1 MRQAV
6 SRDVQ
11 DIVFLGEQ
19 DGPAEQQLKERLA
32 ILFEQQDDVTAAYL
46 VRAVIDGETSVIL
59 GLRAAGADESDVAR
73 EVGAVF
79 ASIFNPRA
87 HLDVVF
93 LSEARHATVSRV
105 CRAFYD
111 QHGR

>member
-1 MRQAV
+1 MQQAV

-32 ILFEQQDDVTAAYL
+32 ALLALHGGVTAAYL

-59 GLRAAGADESDVAR
+59 GLRAEGADESELAR
-73 EVGAVF
+73 KIGAVF

-93 LSEARHATVSRV
+93 LSAEQLAAVSRV
-105 CRAFYD
+105 CRAFYQPD
-111 QHGR
+111 GR

>member
-32 ILFEQQDDVTAAYL
+32 ALFEQHAGVTKAYL
-46 VRAVIDGETSVIL
+46 ARAVIDGETSVIL
-59 GLRAAGADESDVAR
+59 GLGAAGVDENDLAR
-73 EVGAVF
+73 KVGGVF
-79 ASIFNPRA
+79 ATIFNPRA

-93 LSEARHATVSRV
+93 LSEDQHAAVSRV
-105 CRAFYD
+105 CRAFYERD
-111 QHGR
+111 SS

>member
-1 MRQAV
+1 MASRPAV
-6 SRDVQ
+6 RREVD

-32 ILFEQQDDVTAAYL
+32 ALFAQHRVRQAYL
-46 VRAVIDGETSVIL
+46 ARARIDREATVVLGVRAE
-59 GLRAAGADESDVAR
+59 GADEGALAR

-79 ASIFNPRA
+79 ASIFNARA

-93 LSEARHATVSRV
+93 LTEAQRAAVSQV
-105 CRAFYD
+105 CRAFY
-111 QHGR
+111 QGL